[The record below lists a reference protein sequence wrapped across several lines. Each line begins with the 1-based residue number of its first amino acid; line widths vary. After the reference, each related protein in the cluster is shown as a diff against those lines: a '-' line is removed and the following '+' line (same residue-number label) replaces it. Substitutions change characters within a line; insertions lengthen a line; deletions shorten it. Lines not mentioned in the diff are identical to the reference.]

1 MAEKVAAIAD
11 AQRRGV
17 VTDRFTAGEI
27 LAFTLVLANMW
38 QLRDE
43 DYLDLVPA

>member
-1 MAEKVAAIAD
+1 
-11 AQRRGV
+11 V